1 MTKLDLGRMLEI
13 DQIKA
18 DQPSMQPFLEY
29 MSVFC
34 EQVLRTLRNG
44 VSLDDNLNGTSKLV
58 NIFHDTETVVFAI
71 PLPKPITEVYIRRVV
86 DNIYY
91 QVEAFGWKYDN
102 SGDIVVKVKFAGS
115 PPVNTQIKVVLAFLF
130 S

>member
-18 DQPSMQPFLEY
+18 DQPAMQPFLEY
-29 MSVFC
+29 MSAFC
-34 EQVLRTLRNG
+34 EQVLRTLRQG
-44 VSLDDNLNGTSKLV
+44 ITLDDNLNGSSKQV
-58 NIFHDTETVVFAI
+58 NLFHDTETIVFAI
-71 PLPKPITEVYIRRVV
+71 PLPKPVSEVYIRRVV

-102 SGDIVVKVKFAGS
+102 NGNVVVKVKFAGS
-115 PPVNTQIKVVLAFLF
+115 PPANTQIKVVLAFLF